1 MIRCK
6 AWGQD
11 DMHSSKPQFNAS
23 AIRNDRRAEYIAWV
37 FFLKQK
43 KTLEWLFSSPKKYK
57 FKMER
62 KSIYFRQIKLHLYTF
77 LQTPMKYKL
86 WSFIPVFNNYKSS
99 LQLLLK
105 TCIMNLWQDLNE
117 YLIRY
122 MKIFIQI
129 ECLLC
134 FRHHTGPLQTLHFV
148 LVHNL
153 KRSRDST
160 NIKPEAQRNWII

>member
-1 MIRCK
+1 MMICTL
-6 AWGQD
+6 
-11 DMHSSKPQFNAS
+11 PNLQFNAS

-43 KTLEWLFSSPKKYK
+43 KTLEWHFSSPKKYK

-62 KSIYFRQIKLHLYTF
+62 KSIYFRQIKLHLSSF

-134 FRHHTGPLQTLHFV
+134 FRHHTGPLQMHSLYV

-153 KRSRDST
+153 KRSSDST